1 VKLVY
6 FAWVRERIGVESE
19 DVALPANVRTT
30 GELLAWLKERG
41 PGYEHALSE
50 PRAIRVA
57 VDKVHARGDVPLAE
71 AREVAIFPP
80 MTGG

>member
-1 VKLVY
+1 MKLVY

-19 DVALPANVRTT
+19 DVTLPATVCTT
-30 GELLAWLKERG
+30 RQLIDWLKTRG
-41 PGYEHALSE
+41 HGYELALAE

-57 VDKVHARGDVPLAE
+57 VDKVHVTGDVAVTQ